1 MKQEPFDFIEEVKNK
16 KINVDII
23 REMEIETLVNII
35 LSEVEQEDLDDEE
48 TILYDVVVNN
58 FNDYL
63 SFRDDLFL
71 ERLVENYSEPDLK
84 YISVEA
90 ERLEVNKIV
99 ESKSKKILINGKEY
113 NIH

>member
-71 ERLVENYSEPDLK
+71 ERLVENYS
-84 YISVEA
+84 
-90 ERLEVNKIV
+90 
-99 ESKSKKILINGKEY
+99 
-113 NIH
+113 